1 MALFAI
7 SYLRSLV
14 GRLHLDER
22 AQDTFEYVL
31 IIGGVSVAVILA
43 VATPV
48 GTTLI
53 NAVVEGTCN
62 AINTVVT
69 VDCSA
74 F

>member
-1 MALFAI
+1 MALFAM

-31 IIGGVSVAVILA
+31 VVGTVVVLAVVA

-53 NAVVEGTCN
+53 GAVVDGVCG
-62 AINTVVT
+62 AINGTAGIVVS
-69 VDCSA
+69 C
-74 F
+74 

>member
-48 GTTLI
+48 GSTLI
-53 NAVVEGTCN
+53 NAVIDGVCA
-62 AINTVVT
+62 AINDVVAVT
-69 VDCSA
+69 C
-74 F
+74 